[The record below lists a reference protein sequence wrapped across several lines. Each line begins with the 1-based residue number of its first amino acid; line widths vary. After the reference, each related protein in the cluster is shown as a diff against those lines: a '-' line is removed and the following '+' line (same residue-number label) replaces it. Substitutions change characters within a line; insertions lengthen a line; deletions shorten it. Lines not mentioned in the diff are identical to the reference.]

1 MVPKDLLFTNEHEW
15 VRLEGDIATIG
26 ITKYAVGELGDVVFV
41 ELSGTGE
48 AIKQGEGIGTIE
60 AVKAVSDMFA
70 PVSGEVVE
78 VNEALEGSPE
88 VINKDPYG
96 EGWMAKI
103 KISDKGELGNLLSP
117 EKYKELIGE

>member
-1 MVPKDLLFTNEHEW
+1 MVPKDLLFTNDHEW
-15 VRLEGDIATIG
+15 VKLDGDIATIG
-26 ITKYAVGELGDVVFV
+26 ITQYAAGELGDVVFV
-41 ELSGTGE
+41 ELSGVGE
-48 AIKQGEGIGTIE
+48 AVEQGESMGTIE

-70 PVSGEVVE
+70 PMSGEVVE

-88 VINKDPYG
+88 IINKDPFG

-103 KISDKGELGNLLSP
+103 KISDKGETAKLLSP

>member
-26 ITKYAVGELGDVVFV
+26 ITKYAAGELGDVVFV
-41 ELSGTGE
+41 ELSGVGE
-48 AIKQGEGIGTIE
+48 AVAQGEGMGTIE

-70 PVSGEVVE
+70 PISGEVVE

-88 VINKDPYG
+88 LINKDPYG
-96 EGWMAKI
+96 DGWMAKI